1 MGKASVGPPPQ
12 DSDSD
17 SEDNAPL
24 AALIPPKRPGSATS
38 SYSNPRSISGHTNRS
53 AGHAKP
59 LIDVNELISSKPTSV
74 STPPTDVAFTQGPT
88 LLSTA
93 KTTIVTRGSPNSNAV
108 GDDSQSLQKKVLPAK
123 FVLLPQSPA
132 KEKKELANLSLD
144 ERVNFEALTPAPIPQ
159 ERESSPEQQ
168 RRDPLSDR
176 LTRVVKKSLTN
187 PANSG
192 PMPAPIN
199 KLFEGATNRL
209 SVATSSE
216 SLQTRQ
222 SYEAARISLPRS
234 PPPLIQPSKDEYS
247 PPDEDLAKL
256 LGSVGIKLISRTGDS
271 EETSSSES
279 SEDDEEEGQK
289 GDDRIAPIPIKERT
303 PPPAFAVTSRPS
315 FPKLQNSNSNPTE
328 VKDLPG
334 QPERKTPATRPSDY
348 PAVRQRSLSMVPSSS
363 ASSFPSSTASPS
375 TRNSKVTSYFTS
387 PSATDVSTKGTSS
400 DSHTKVSSIG
410 VDKTTSV
417 RPALVK
423 PKSNTMIT
431 GVPLSSQMPRHFNP
445 PDRRFATVRGNSPS
459 SSTGDS
465 SSGPAPQTPRDSGE
479 MCAPED
485 RDQKRLST
493 MKTEEWNRGSS
504 GPGIKRQNAHT
515 KRRSVSFEDDVR
527 DLNNKP
533 SRSHIREAAT
543 AGSDTVGSGSHVREI
558 ARAGPDSDEED
569 ERGKEK
575 EKEEKRKERRRQ
587 ETQAAIEV

>member
-1 MGKASVGPPPQ
+1 MSKPSVGPPPR

-24 AALIPPKRPGSATS
+24 AALIPPKRPSSAAS
-38 SYSNPRSISGHTNRS
+38 SYSNPRSTSGQTNRS
-53 AGHAKP
+53 VGHAKP
-59 LIDVNELISSKPTSV
+59 LIDVNEVISSKPTSV
-74 STPPTDVAFTQGPT
+74 GSPPSDVAFTQGPT
-88 LLSTA
+88 LLSAAA
-93 KTTIVTRGSPNSNAV
+93 KSTVMTRGSPLVPNPISA
-108 GDDSQSLQKKVLPAK
+108 GDDSQPLAVKVPPAN
-123 FVLLPQSPA
+123 
-132 KEKKELANLSLD
+132 ELAGHSLV
-144 ERVNFEALTPAPIPQ
+144 ERVKFETSAPASIPQ
-159 ERESSPEQQ
+159 QRESSLEQQ

-192 PMPAPIN
+192 PMPSPIN

-216 SLQTRQ
+216 SLHARQ

-234 PPPLIQPSKDEYS
+234 PPPIIQPSKDEYS

-279 SEDDEEEGQK
+279 SEDEEEEQK
-289 GDDRIAPIPIKERT
+289 DDDRIAPIPIKERT

-315 FPKLQNSNSNPTE
+315 LPKLRNSNSSQTE
-328 VKDLPG
+328 VKDIPA
-334 QPERKTPATRPSDY
+334 QPERKTLATSDY
-348 PAVRQRSLSMVPSSS
+348 HGVRQRSLSMVPSSS
-363 ASSFPSSTASPS
+363 AGSFPSTTAS

-400 DSHTKVSSIG
+400 DSHTRISPIG
-410 VDKTTSV
+410 VEKTTTVRSALGV
-417 RPALVK
+417 RPK
-423 PKSNTMIT
+423 GNTMIT

-465 SSGPAPQTPRDSGE
+465 SSGLAPHTPRNSGE
-479 MCAPED
+479 THISQD
-485 RDQKRLST
+485 RDQKRPST
-493 MKTEEWNRGSS
+493 MKTEERNKGSS
-504 GPGIKRQNAHT
+504 GMGVKRQNAHT

-543 AGSDTVGSGSHVREI
+543 AGSDTVGSGGSHVREC
-558 ARAGPDSDEED
+558 ARAGPDSDEEEKEREK
-569 ERGKEK
+569 ERG
-575 EKEEKRKERRRQ
+575 KEEKRKERRRQ
-587 ETQAAIEV
+587 ETHAAIEV